1 MSSPNSSRSGS
12 FISLGRGW
20 HTTTFRWLTVY
31 AVVFTISIMSLL
43 AFVEQSVTRAMEN
56 EADSGVRW
64 QLRYFDSIT
73 DADLASAIDKRVQHE
88 QHRSNY
94 YGLFAAD
101 GRRLAGDIVTL
112 PSRLSI
118 TQTGES
124 RNDAIGQTVSLAH
137 NPSMPTVRALAERRA
152 SGVQLVIGRSVADII
167 DIKDELIKALV
178 WGGLSCAAASLV
190 TGLLLSIR
198 QIKRVQA
205 IQRVTTQIA
214 QGDIKQRLPING
226 GDELTLL
233 SHLVNYMLDEVE
245 RLMTEVKTAC
255 DGIAHDLRTPLA
267 HVRTLLTNIA
277 DRASVIGDNQVQDL
291 AKEASL
297 EADSLLG
304 RFRALL
310 RMSEIGA
317 LKRREGFRSLSLP
330 TLIFELCELY
340 EPLAEE
346 MSIRLR
352 WNAESMEPIYGD
364 RDLLFE
370 AFSNLLDNSIK
381 FTPAGGDVS
390 VELTSSTLGP
400 RLVVLDNG
408 PGIAENE
415 REAVLQRF
423 YRAEKTR
430 HVPGSGLG
438 LGIVSAVMRMH
449 DFGLNICSAN
459 PGAVF
464 VVECWPHS
472 LQ

>member
-1 MSSPNSSRSGS
+1 
-12 FISLGRGW
+12 
-20 HTTTFRWLTVY
+20 
-31 AVVFTISIMSLL
+31 
-43 AFVEQSVTRAMEN
+43 
-56 EADSGVRW
+56 
-64 QLRYFDSIT
+64 
-73 DADLASAIDKRVQHE
+73 
-88 QHRSNY
+88 
-94 YGLFAAD
+94 
-101 GRRLAGDIVTL
+101 
-112 PSRLSI
+112 
-118 TQTGES
+118 
-124 RNDAIGQTVSLAH
+124 
-137 NPSMPTVRALAERRA
+137 
-152 SGVQLVIGRSVADII
+152 
-167 DIKDELIKALV
+167 
-178 WGGLSCAAASLV
+178 
-190 TGLLLSIR
+190 
-198 QIKRVQA
+198 
-205 IQRVTTQIA
+205 
-214 QGDIKQRLPING
+214 
-226 GDELTLL
+226 
-233 SHLVNYMLDEVE
+233 
-245 RLMTEVKTAC
+245 
-255 DGIAHDLRTPLA
+255 
-267 HVRTLLTNIA
+267 
-277 DRASVIGDNQVQDL
+277 
-291 AKEASL
+291 
-297 EADSLLG
+297 
-304 RFRALL
+304 
-310 RMSEIGA
+310 MSEIGA

-408 PGIAENE
+408 PGIAEHE

-449 DFGLNICSAN
+449 DFGLNIRSAN